1 MLVVVV
7 AVVVELVGLL
17 QLITSRQLLVGC
29 SRVAVQHCS
38 PVAGR
43 LDNSL
48 MAGRSLKDLQQVVS
62 PSASGTDMAIGLP
75 RSLLGYPVR
84 GCF

>member
-7 AVVVELVGLL
+7 AVVVE
-17 QLITSRQLLVGC
+17 LITSRQLLVGC

-38 PVAGR
+38 PIAGR

-62 PSASGTDMAIGLP
+62 PSASGTDITLGLP
-75 RSLLGYPVR
+75 RFLLGDPAR
-84 GCF
+84 GRFRGLF